1 MREPVLDWELLQGP
15 VGEQGPGLA
24 LEQVQEVALGQ
35 QQGPEPVQALEQGQ
49 QQGPE
54 PGRAPE

>member
-1 MREPVLDWELLQGP
+1 MDWELLQGP